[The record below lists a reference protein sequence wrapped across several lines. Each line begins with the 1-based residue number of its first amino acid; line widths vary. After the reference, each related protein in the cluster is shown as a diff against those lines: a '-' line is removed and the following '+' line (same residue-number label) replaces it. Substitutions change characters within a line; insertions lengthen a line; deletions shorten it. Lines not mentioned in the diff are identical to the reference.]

1 MAIPQA
7 PQGSA
12 PPNQIA
18 QFRSDG
24 FTAATGLRVPFFS
37 DGFSRAY
44 GLPETR
50 LVNMISEATPLREER
65 PYVPLIGLREIRF
78 SRPGLVAT
86 YAYGSGPIRA
96 LALAPP
102 SFGDGFY
109 IVSGNTIYN
118 QAGAN
123 LGTIPGSD
131 LVRIASSRDQVVA
144 VSSGVAYLYEGPGTT
159 FTAIVNPVLPPV
171 SDVAYLAARFIYQVA
186 ASDRFYYSEIDD
198 AANETG
204 LDFATAESNADN
216 TVGIAI
222 LNEEVVFFGAQSV
235 EFWQLGTDPSA
246 PFTPIVGRGYQ
257 RGCAAQGSIV
267 FADNALFWVGDN
279 RVVYR
284 SDNANTRISSNSIDD
299 KLRQCPDIAAVTA
312 FSATFEGHELYVLNI
327 PGVGSYAY
335 DCSRVGTVM
344 GAYADSYSRG
354 EWSEW
359 QSFGRGQFRGQ
370 VALAVN
376 DVTYVGDDT
385 TNAVGVF
392 RDGVYSD
399 YGDPLARIAS
409 AFIKIEEGRPR
420 CLNLVLQCGVGV
432 GNPVDPGSAPV
443 AEMRFSDDL
452 GRTFSEWRSAPLGLM
467 GDYANRAFWQRL
479 GLMRAPGRL
488 VEVRVSDPVN
498 AVYSHLELNAS
509 RPAG

>member
-1 MAIPQA
+1 MVSS

-78 SRPGLVAT
+78 SRPGLSPA

-102 SFGDGFY
+102 AFGDGFY
-109 IVSGNTIYN
+109 IVSGNTVFN
-118 QAGAN
+118 QAGTN
-123 LGTIPGSD
+123 LGTIPGTD
-131 LVRIASSRDQVVA
+131 LVRFASSRSQVVA
-144 VSSGVAYLYEGPGTT
+144 VSSGVAYLYAGTGA

-171 SDVAYLAARFIYQVA
+171 SDVAYLAGRFVYQVA
-186 ASDRFYYSEIDD
+186 ASDRFYYSEIND
-198 AANETG
+198 AGNESG
-204 LDFATAESNADN
+204 LSFATAESSADN
-216 TVGIAI
+216 TVGIAV
-222 LNEEVVFFGAQSV
+222 LNEELVFFGANSV
-235 EFWQLGTDPSA
+235 EFWSVSSDPAA
-246 PFTPIVGRGYQ
+246 PYQPVEGRGFQ
-257 RGCAAQGSIV
+257 RGCAAQGSIA

-284 SDNANTRISSNSIDD
+284 SENVPTRISSNSIDD
-299 KLRQCPDIAAVTA
+299 ELRQCPNIAAVTA
-312 FSATFEGHELYVLNI
+312 FAATFEGHELYVLNI

-335 DCSRVGTVM
+335 DCSRVGTAM

-370 VALAVN
+370 VAISIN
-376 DVTYVGDDT
+376 DVTWVGDDT
-385 TNAVGVF
+385 TNQVGQF
-392 RDGVYSD
+392 QSGLYSD
-399 YGDPLARIAS
+399 YGGPLARVAS

-432 GNPVDPGSAPV
+432 GNAVDPGSKPV

-452 GRTFSEWRSAPLGLM
+452 GRTFSEWRSTPLGLM
-467 GDYANRAFWQRL
+467 GDYVNRAFWQRL

-488 VEVRVSDPVN
+488 VEIRVSDPVD
-498 AVYSHLELNAS
+498 AVFSHLELNAS